1 MVRLTLIANDRMV
14 RLTLI
19 ANELAMVAA
28 DSHSVAANSYY
39 LQLKTAGGVVLDVGP
54 QPNIGTVGLRV

>member
-1 MVRLTLIANDRMV
+1 MVRLTLF
-14 RLTLI
+14 
-19 ANELAMVAA
+19 ANELAIVAT
-28 DSHSVAANSYY
+28 DSHSVAADSDY